1 MKVILLDKI
10 SKLGE
15 IGDVVNVKSGFARNF
30 LIPQK
35 KALFASKDVDLE
47 IDKSQVQLPDG
58 PLKELGEHKI
68 SIAMHPEV
76 STEIIVKVI
85 PE

>member
-1 MKVILLDKI
+1 MYGSI
-10 SKLGE
+10 GTRE
-15 IGDVVNVKSGFARNF
+15 IEDAC
-30 LIPQK
+30 
-35 KALFASKDVDLE
+35 KAVDLE

-85 PE
+85 PEQLFISEYDVKIIFHV